1 MNITNDAEWKAA
13 RLKGIG
19 ASECSAII
27 GRNPYMSNVDLWE
40 IKTGRRTAADISN
53 KACVQYGHE
62 AEGPLRELFALDYPQ
77 FEVTYGG
84 AYDLVCNPDHPFI
97 LATLDGRLKEK
108 ATGRLGVYEGK
119 TTEILR
125 SMQREKWNDRIPD
138 NYFCQVLHQLLA
150 TGWDFVYLNAQL
162 KRIWDDEP
170 RCEVRRYRIGR
181 SDVQADLDYL
191 LAAEIDFWRYVEA
204 DKRPPMILPPLN
216 YED

>member
-1 MNITNDAEWKAA
+1 MMITNDAEWHAA
-13 RLKGIG
+13 RLKCIG

-40 IKTGRRTAADISN
+40 LKTGRRKATDISN
-53 KACVQYGHE
+53 KACVQYGHDAE
-62 AEGPLRELFALDYPQ
+62 APLRDLFALDYPHL
-77 FEVTYGG
+77 EVTYGG
-84 AYDLVCNPDHPFI
+84 AYDMVHNPQYPFI
-97 LATLDGRLKEK
+97 AATLDGRLREKE
-108 ATGRLGVYEGK
+108 TGRLGVYEGK

-162 KRIWDDEP
+162 KRMWDGEP
-170 RCEVRRYRIGR
+170 RCEVRRYRIER
-181 SDVQADLDYL
+181 SEVQEDLEYL
-191 LAAEIDFWRYVEA
+191 LTAEVEFWEYVKL
-204 DKRPPMILPPLN
+204 DKRPPLILPPLN